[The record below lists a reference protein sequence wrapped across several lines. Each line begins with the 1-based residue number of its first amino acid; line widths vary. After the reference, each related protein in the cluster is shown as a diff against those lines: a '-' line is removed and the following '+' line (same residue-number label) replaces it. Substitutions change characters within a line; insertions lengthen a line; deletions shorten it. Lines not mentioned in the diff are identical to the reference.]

1 MSLRAAQILLLSTKK
16 ILVINP
22 RKNITRSFQID
33 SGHFIGQWYVYVYY
47 VPYVETEEKKMEL
60 HFSKSLS
67 YSKLHSIWQKSL
79 QLYCVKTLHHTQ
91 V

>member
-47 VPYVETEEKKMEL
+47 VPYVRCTIVFTLNISKKNTFYDNFMTNMP
-60 HFSKSLS
+60 
-67 YSKLHSIWQKSL
+67 Q
-79 QLYCVKTLHHTQ
+79 QQ
-91 V
+91 

>member
-33 SGHFIGQWYVYVYY
+33 SGHFIRQWYVYGYH
-47 VPYVETEEKKMEL
+47 VPY
-60 HFSKSLS
+60 
-67 YSKLHSIWQKSL
+67 IL
-79 QLYCVKTLHHTQ
+79 QTLR
-91 V
+91 

>member
-33 SGHFIGQWYVYVYY
+33 SGHFIRQWYVYVYH
-47 VPYVETEEKKMEL
+47 VPY
-60 HFSKSLS
+60 
-67 YSKLHSIWQKSL
+67 IL
-79 QLYCVKTLHHTQ
+79 QSTDFTLNI
-91 V
+91 